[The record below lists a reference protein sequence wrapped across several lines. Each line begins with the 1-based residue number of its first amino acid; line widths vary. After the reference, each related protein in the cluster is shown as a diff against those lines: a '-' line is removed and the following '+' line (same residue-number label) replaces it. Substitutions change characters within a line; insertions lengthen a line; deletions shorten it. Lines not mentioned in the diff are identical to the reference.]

1 MKQQE
6 NGQKLSNLNISL
18 QSSQKLINPH
28 FLLTDYTIFN
38 DTDDINNQYKTIK
51 IEKINKDKRRF
62 KIMVNSNASKNHYN
76 VPTKKI
82 FQDCIAK
89 TPGIFRSNNSKEKT
103 TEIKYNKMNKK
114 GMIPNERKLNISQN
128 NKLVPYSTNNKKTK
142 DFKIKLKK
150 NKKEESKDIKDIYS
164 TKYQNDIMNRNLN
177 LTLTNFSSL
186 GGTELIKDS
195 INKSPETHNLSL
207 ENHLNGGIII
217 KRKYANL
224 NKSNIY
230 RKILNGMN
238 LNDFNNINN
247 SIASNNNTFSNKI
260 STNTSIQLH
269 KKKHHQKIKLLS
281 SSTKFNGNSQ
291 KKNHSISIDKK
302 FDILKNSMNDRIN
315 DINHNY
321 KKIRNIS
328 DIDNIKKNEL
338 LIDIIQNSFFKFITL
353 MKDQKE
359 KGVALEIIKKLDEF
373 LKNQDII
380 VNKIIKKND
389 DLNEKIKDYKE
400 VQKSYQKENMQL
412 IDKIEMLQKKID
424 KMEEEIKD
432 NELKIK
438 ESKINLLENGYQE
451 EIKIYDKDNDTNYDK
466 SEEDSSVNTEELE
479 SIRFFDKIIMKKH
492 SFSKANIPELEI
504 KQIKLNSEIEN
515 KQIPKINYNKIKNN
529 KIFRN
534 GNLNKFKETYNDLRK
549 KENKSSKVIGY
560 KKIVDKKNKKI
571 KK

>member
-18 QSSQKLINPH
+18 QSSQKQINPH
-28 FLLTDYTIFN
+28 FLLTDYNIFN
-38 DTDDINNQYKTIK
+38 IADDINNQYKTIK
-51 IEKINKDKRRF
+51 IEKVNRDKRRY
-62 KIMVNSNASKNHYN
+62 KIMVNSNASKNHHN
-76 VPTKKI
+76 MPSKKI
-82 FQDCIAK
+82 LQNYIAK

-103 TEIKYNKMNKK
+103 TEIKYNKMAKK
-114 GMIPNERKLNISQN
+114 MIPNERKLNISHN
-128 NKLVPYSTNNKKTK
+128 SRLLPYSTNNKKRK

-150 NKKEESKDIKDIYS
+150 NKKGESKDINSIKN
-164 TKYQNDIMNRNLN
+164 KNDIVNRNLN

-186 GGTELIKDS
+186 GGTEFKKDS
-195 INKSPETHNLSL
+195 INKSPEPHDLSIG
-207 ENHLNGGIII
+207 NHLNGEIII

-238 LNDFNNINN
+238 LNDFNNYNN
-247 SIASNNNTFSNKI
+247 SITSTNNTLSNKI

-302 FDILKNSMNDRIN
+302 FDILKNNMNDKIN

-328 DIDNIKKNEL
+328 EIDNIKKNEL
-338 LIDIIQNSFFKFITL
+338 IIEIIQNSFFKFISL
-353 MKDQKE
+353 LKDQKE
-359 KGVALEIIKKLDEF
+359 KEAALEIIKKLDEF
-373 LKNQDII
+373 MKKKDNI
-380 VNKIIKKND
+380 VNKIIKKNN

-400 VQKSYQKENMQL
+400 MQKSYQKENMQL
-412 IDKIEMLQKKID
+412 IDKIEILQKKIEE
-424 KMEEEIKD
+424 MEEEIKN
-432 NELKIK
+432 NELKLK
-438 ESKINLLENGYQE
+438 ESKINLLENGYQD
-451 EIKIYDKDNDTNYDK
+451 EIKIYDKENGDNYDK
-466 SEEDSSVNTEELE
+466 SEEESSVNSEELE

-515 KQIPKINYNKIKNN
+515 KELPKINYNKIKNN

-560 KKIVDKKNKKI
+560 KKVVDNKNKKI

>member
-1 MKQQE
+1 
-6 NGQKLSNLNISL
+6 
-18 QSSQKLINPH
+18 
-28 FLLTDYTIFN
+28 
-38 DTDDINNQYKTIK
+38 
-51 IEKINKDKRRF
+51 
-62 KIMVNSNASKNHYN
+62 MVNSNASKNKYN
-76 VPTKKI
+76 VSSKKI
-82 FQDCIAK
+82 LQNYIAK

-103 TEIKYNKMNKK
+103 SEIKYNKMTKK
-114 GMIPNERKLNISQN
+114 GLIPNERKLNISQN
-128 NKLVPYSTNNKKTK
+128 NKLVPYSTNNKKRK
-142 DFKIKLKK
+142 DLKIKLKK
-150 NKKEESKDIKDIYS
+150 NKKIESKDINS
-164 TKYQNDIMNRNLN
+164 TKIQNDIMNRNLN

-186 GGTELIKDS
+186 GGTEFQKDS
-195 INKSPETHNLSL
+195 INKSPEPHDLSIG
-207 ENHLNGGIII
+207 NHLNGDIII
-217 KRKYANL
+217 KKKYANL

-238 LNDFNNINN
+238 LNDFNNYNN
-247 SIASNNNTFSNKI
+247 SITSTNNTLSNKI

-269 KKKHHQKIKLLS
+269 RKKHHQKINLLS
-281 SSTKFNGNSQ
+281 SSTKLNVNSP
-291 KKNHSISIDKK
+291 KKSNNISIDKK
-302 FDILKNSMNDRIN
+302 FDLLKNSMNNRIN

-338 LIDIIQNSFFKFITL
+338 IIDIIQNSFFKFIAL
-353 MKDQKE
+353 LKNQKE
-359 KGVALEIIKKLDEF
+359 KEVALEIIKNLDEF
-373 LKNQDII
+373 LKKQDNV

-400 VQKSYQKENMQL
+400 VQKTYQKENMEL
-412 IDKIEMLQKKID
+412 IDKIEMQQKKIEE
-424 KMEEEIKD
+424 MEEEIKN

-438 ESKINLLENGYQE
+438 ESKFNLLENGCQDE
-451 EIKIYDKDNDTNYDK
+451 SKIYDKDNGDNYDK
-466 SEEDSSVNTEELE
+466 SEEESSVNSEELD

-504 KQIKLNSEIEN
+504 KQIKLNCELEN

-534 GNLNKFKETYNDLRK
+534 GNLNKFKETYNGLWK

-560 KKIVDKKNKKI
+560 KKVVDNKNKKI

>member
-18 QSSQKLINPH
+18 QSSQKQINPH
-28 FLLTDYTIFN
+28 FLLTDYNIFN
-38 DTDDINNQYKTIK
+38 IADDINNQYKTIK
-51 IEKINKDKRRF
+51 IEKVNRDKRRY
-62 KIMVNSNASKNHYN
+62 KIMVNSNASKNHHN
-76 VPTKKI
+76 MPSKKI
-82 FQDCIAK
+82 LQNYIAK

-103 TEIKYNKMNKK
+103 TEIKYNKMAKK
-114 GMIPNERKLNISQN
+114 MIPNERKLNISQN
-128 NKLVPYSTNNKKTK
+128 SRLLPYSTNNKKRK

-150 NKKEESKDIKDIYS
+150 NKKGESKDINSIKN
-164 TKYQNDIMNRNLN
+164 KNDIVNRNLN

-186 GGTELIKDS
+186 GGTEFKKDS
-195 INKSPETHNLSL
+195 INKSPEPHDLSIG
-207 ENHLNGGIII
+207 NHLNGEIII

-238 LNDFNNINN
+238 LNDFNNYNN
-247 SIASNNNTFSNKI
+247 SITSTNNTLSNKI

-269 KKKHHQKIKLLS
+269 KKKHHQKINLLS
-281 SSTKFNGNSQ
+281 SSTKLNVNSP
-291 KKNHSISIDKK
+291 KKIHNISIDKK
-302 FDILKNSMNDRIN
+302 FDILKNNMNDQIN

-338 LIDIIQNSFFKFITL
+338 IIDIIQNSFFKFISL
-353 MKDQKE
+353 LKDQKE
-359 KGVALEIIKKLDEF
+359 KEAALEIIKKLDEF
-373 LKNQDII
+373 MKKKDNI
-380 VNKIIKKND
+380 VNKIIKKNN

-400 VQKSYQKENMQL
+400 MQKSYQKENMQL
-412 IDKIEMLQKKID
+412 IDKIEILQKKIEE
-424 KMEEEIKD
+424 MEEEIKN
-432 NELKIK
+432 NELKLK
-438 ESKINLLENGYQE
+438 ESKINLLENGYQD
-451 EIKIYDKDNDTNYDK
+451 EIKIYDKENGDNYDK
-466 SEEDSSVNTEELE
+466 SEEESSVNSEELE

-515 KQIPKINYNKIKNN
+515 KELPKINYNKIKNN

-534 GNLNKFKETYNDLRK
+534 GNFNKFKDTHNGLWK

-560 KKIVDKKNKKI
+560 KKVVDNKNKKI

>member
-18 QSSQKLINPH
+18 QSSQKQINPH
-28 FLLTDYTIFN
+28 FLLTDYNIFN
-38 DTDDINNQYKTIK
+38 IADDINKQYKTIK
-51 IEKINKDKRRF
+51 IEKVNRDKRRYR
-62 KIMVNSNASKNHYN
+62 IMVNSNASKNKYN
-76 VPTKKI
+76 VSSKKI
-82 FQDCIAK
+82 LQNYIAK

-103 TEIKYNKMNKK
+103 SEIKYNKMTKK
-114 GMIPNERKLNISQN
+114 GLIPNERKLNISQN
-128 NKLVPYSTNNKKTK
+128 NKLVPYSTNNKKRK

-150 NKKEESKDIKDIYS
+150 NKKIESRDINS
-164 TKYQNDIMNRNLN
+164 TKIQNDIMNRNLN

-186 GGTELIKDS
+186 GGTEFQKDS
-195 INKSPETHNLSL
+195 INKSPEPHDLSIG
-207 ENHLNGGIII
+207 NHLNGDLII
-217 KRKYANL
+217 KKKYANL

-238 LNDFNNINN
+238 LNDFNNYNN
-247 SIASNNNTFSNKI
+247 SITSTNNTLSNKI

-269 KKKHHQKIKLLS
+269 RKKHHQKINLLS
-281 SSTKFNGNSQ
+281 SSTKLNVNSP
-291 KKNHSISIDKK
+291 KKSNNISIDKK
-302 FDILKNSMNDRIN
+302 FDLLKNSMNDQIN
-315 DINHNY
+315 NINHNY

-338 LIDIIQNSFFKFITL
+338 IIDIIQNSFFKFIAL
-353 MKDQKE
+353 LKSQKE
-359 KGVALEIIKKLDEF
+359 KEVALEIIKKLDEF
-373 LKNQDII
+373 LKKQDNA

-400 VQKSYQKENMQL
+400 VQKSYQKENMEL
-412 IDKIEMLQKKID
+412 IDKIEMQQKKIEE
-424 KMEEEIKD
+424 MEEEIKN
-432 NELKIK
+432 NEFKNK
-438 ESKINLLENGYQE
+438 ESKINLLENGCQDE
-451 EIKIYDKDNDTNYDK
+451 SKIYDKDNGDNYDK
-466 SEEDSSVNTEELE
+466 SDEESSVNSEELE

-504 KQIKLNSEIEN
+504 KQIKLNSELEN
-515 KQIPKINYNKIKNN
+515 NQIPKINYNKIKNN

-534 GNLNKFKETYNDLRK
+534 GNLNKFKETYNGLWK

-560 KKIVDKKNKKI
+560 KKVVDNKNKKI

>member
-18 QSSQKLINPH
+18 QSSQKQINPH
-28 FLLTDYTIFN
+28 FLLTDYNIFN
-38 DTDDINNQYKTIK
+38 IADDINNQYKTIK
-51 IEKINKDKRRF
+51 IEKVNRDKRRY
-62 KIMVNSNASKNHYN
+62 KIMVNSNASKNHHN
-76 VPTKKI
+76 MPSKKI
-82 FQDCIAK
+82 LQNYIAK

-103 TEIKYNKMNKK
+103 TEIKYNKMAKK
-114 GMIPNERKLNISQN
+114 VIPNERKLNISHN
-128 NKLVPYSTNNKKTK
+128 SRLLPYSTNNKKRK

-150 NKKEESKDIKDIYS
+150 NKKGESKDINSIKN
-164 TKYQNDIMNRNLN
+164 KNDIVNRNLN

-186 GGTELIKDS
+186 GGTEFKKDS
-195 INKSPETHNLSL
+195 INKSPEPHDLSIG
-207 ENHLNGGIII
+207 NHLNGEIII

-238 LNDFNNINN
+238 LNDFNNYNN
-247 SIASNNNTFSNKI
+247 SITSTNNTLSNKI

-269 KKKHHQKIKLLS
+269 KKKHHQKINLLS
-281 SSTKFNGNSQ
+281 SSTKLNVNSP
-291 KKNHSISIDKK
+291 KKIHNISIDKK
-302 FDILKNSMNDRIN
+302 FDILKNNMNDQIN

-338 LIDIIQNSFFKFITL
+338 IIDIIQNSFFKFISL
-353 MKDQKE
+353 LKDQKE
-359 KGVALEIIKKLDEF
+359 KEAALEIIKKLDEF
-373 LKNQDII
+373 MKKKDNI
-380 VNKIIKKND
+380 VNKIIKKNN

-400 VQKSYQKENMQL
+400 MQKSYQKENMQL
-412 IDKIEMLQKKID
+412 IDKIEILQKKIEE
-424 KMEEEIKD
+424 MEEEIKN
-432 NELKIK
+432 NELKLK
-438 ESKINLLENGYQE
+438 ESKINLLENGYQD
-451 EIKIYDKDNDTNYDK
+451 EIKIYDKENGDNYDK
-466 SEEDSSVNTEELE
+466 SEEESSVNSEELE

-515 KQIPKINYNKIKNN
+515 KELPKINYNKIKNN

-534 GNLNKFKETYNDLRK
+534 GNFNKFKDTHNGLWK

-560 KKIVDKKNKKI
+560 KKVVDNKNKKI

>member
-18 QSSQKLINPH
+18 QSSQKQINPH
-28 FLLTDYTIFN
+28 FLLTDYSIFN
-38 DTDDINNQYKTIK
+38 IADDINKQYKTIK
-51 IEKINKDKRRF
+51 IEKVNRDKRRYR
-62 KIMVNSNASKNHYN
+62 IMVNSNASKNKYN
-76 VPTKKI
+76 VSSKKI
-82 FQDCIAK
+82 LQNYIAK

-103 TEIKYNKMNKK
+103 SEIKYNKMTKK
-114 GMIPNERKLNISQN
+114 GLIPNERKLNISQN
-128 NKLVPYSTNNKKTK
+128 NKLVSYSTNNKKRK

-150 NKKEESKDIKDIYS
+150 NKKIESRDINS
-164 TKYQNDIMNRNLN
+164 TKIQNDIMNRNLN

-186 GGTELIKDS
+186 GGTEFQKDS
-195 INKSPETHNLSL
+195 INKSHEPHDLSIG
-207 ENHLNGGIII
+207 NHLNGDLII
-217 KRKYANL
+217 KKKYANL

-238 LNDFNNINN
+238 LNDFNNYNN
-247 SIASNNNTFSNKI
+247 SITSTNNTLSNKI

-269 KKKHHQKIKLLS
+269 RKKHHQKINLLS
-281 SSTKFNGNSQ
+281 SSTKLNVNSP
-291 KKNHSISIDKK
+291 KKSNNISINKK
-302 FDILKNSMNDRIN
+302 FDLLKNSMNDQIN

-338 LIDIIQNSFFKFITL
+338 IIDIIQNSFFKFIAL
-353 MKDQKE
+353 LKSQKE
-359 KGVALEIIKKLDEF
+359 KEVALEIIKKLDEF
-373 LKNQDII
+373 LKKQDNA

-389 DLNEKIKDYKE
+389 DLNERIKDYKE
-400 VQKSYQKENMQL
+400 VQKSYQKENMEL
-412 IDKIEMLQKKID
+412 IDKIEMQQKKIEE
-424 KMEEEIKD
+424 MEEEIKN
-432 NELKIK
+432 NELKNK
-438 ESKINLLENGYQE
+438 ESKINLLENGCQDE
-451 EIKIYDKDNDTNYDK
+451 SKIYDKDNGDNYDK
-466 SEEDSSVNTEELE
+466 SEEESSVNSEELE

-504 KQIKLNSEIEN
+504 KQIKLNSELEN

-534 GNLNKFKETYNDLRK
+534 GNLNKFKETYNGLWK

-560 KKIVDKKNKKI
+560 KKVVDNKNKKI